1 MQFEEVSFEGFL
13 NACVDFMLR
22 IWEGRLFYC
31 LGAEY
36 ANARCPYVL
45 VRVTG
50 TLSMRVSAEDLKVR
64 EGE

>member
-1 MQFEEVSFEGFL
+1 MHGLIACNGYGREGEFH
-13 NACVDFMLR
+13 
-22 IWEGRLFYC
+22 C

-36 ANARCPYVL
+36 SNARWPYVL